1 MSAAANIGNIGNG
14 GNGGNVRS
22 MSNRTLLPL
31 LALLVLCSLLL
42 VNSQYQA
49 RRLFIELE
57 RTQVRQRQLETEWDQ
72 LQLDQSNLARHS
84 RIDGIARST
93 LGMSPPGPARTQYVT
108 AGGAH

>member
-1 MSAAANIGNIGNG
+1 MNPLN
-14 GNGGNVRS
+14 S

-57 RTQVRQRQLETEWDQ
+57 RTQLRQRQLETEWDQ
-72 LQLDQSNLARHS
+72 LQVEQSNLARHS
-84 RIDGIARST
+84 RIDGIART
-93 LGMSPPGPARTQYVT
+93 LGMSAPGPARTQYMT
-108 AGGAH
+108 AGGGR